1 MSRFESFLRR
11 TFPWKEIGWSEIG
24 EKFTRY
30 ALLRTR
36 WFNVYLHQ
44 LYAPNWHPEC
54 HDHPWG
60 FIAILLRR
68 GYLER
73 VGARDYRRRVGS
85 ILFRPAVFA
94 HNVITP
100 YGTSWSIIFT
110 TPKSR
115 EWGFLPCERRLS
127 MPAVLGAPYDLGK
140 NPLDN
145 GTSPEDIYSMFWGDY
160 RKKYEKPRM

>member
-1 MSRFESFLRR
+1 MTRFESFLRR
-11 TFPWKEIGWSEIG
+11 YLQFKEIGWTEIG

-30 ALLRTR
+30 ALCRTP
-36 WFNVYLHQ
+36 WFNIYLHQ

-60 FIAILLRR
+60 FIAILIRR

-73 VGARDYRRRVGS
+73 VGDKNYRRKVGS
-85 ILFRPAVFA
+85 VLFRPATFT

-115 EWGFLPCERRLS
+115 DWGFKPCDHHLS
-127 MPAVLGAPYDLGK
+127 PLNPDTYRGIYTHAP
-140 NPLDN
+140 
-145 GTSPEDIYSMFWGDY
+145 
-160 RKKYEKPRM
+160 R

>member
-1 MSRFESFLRR
+1 MGSVEHFFR
-11 TFPWKEIGWSEIG
+11 THFKLKEIGWSDIG

-30 ALLRTR
+30 QLAKTP

-44 LYAPNWHPEC
+44 LSAPNWHPEC

-68 GYLER
+68 GYLEQ
-73 VGARDYRRRVGS
+73 VGTKKYKRRPGS
-85 ILFRPAVFA
+85 ILFRPATFK

-100 YGTSWSIIFT
+100 YGESWSLILT

-115 EWGFLPCERRLS
+115 DWGFAPCDRLVLTRPYQEYIGQNELERT
-127 MPAVLGAPYDLGK
+127 GAGQEI
-140 NPLDN
+140 
-145 GTSPEDIYSMFWGDY
+145 T
-160 RKKYEKPRM
+160 

>member
-11 TFPWKEIGWSEIG
+11 HFPHKEIGWSEIG

-30 ALLRTR
+30 ALWRTG

-44 LYAPNWHPEC
+44 LNAPNWHPEC

-60 FIAILLRR
+60 FVAILLRR

-73 VGARDYRRRVGS
+73 VGTKEHRRFPGM
-85 ILFRPAVFA
+85 ILFRPATFL

-100 YGTSWSIIFT
+100 YGTSWSLIFT

-115 EWGFLPCERRLS
+115 EWGFKPCEHQHL
-127 MPAVLGAPYDLGK
+127 DF
-140 NPLDN
+140 PLTPKQYVEHY
-145 GTSPEDIYSMFWGDY
+145 GTQ
-160 RKKYEKPRM
+160 K

>member
-1 MSRFESFLRR
+1 MIVLLIMFVALVWGFIKLSEEINEEWLRTHLR
-11 TFPWKEIGWSEIG
+11 HKEIGWQEIG

-30 ALLRTR
+30 QLVKTR

-60 FIAILLRR
+60 FIAVLLRH

-73 VGARDYRRRVGS
+73 VGDKDYRRRVGS
-85 ILFRPAVFA
+85 VLFRPATFT

-100 YGTSWSIIFT
+100 YGESWSIIFT
-110 TPKSR
+110 TAKSR
-115 EWGFLPCERRLS
+115 DWGFKPCTRHVINSGTTSETLPYHEY
-127 MPAVLGAPYDLGK
+127 V
-140 NPLDN
+140 
-145 GTSPEDIYSMFWGDY
+145 
-160 RKKYEKPRM
+160 KKYGGK